1 MKFVRTLVA
10 AAGCVVCAALF
21 LSGVSPAADRVVTV
35 GFQKYGN
42 LILLKGRGGLE
53 SRLAPLGFRVEWREF
68 PSGPP
73 LLEALNAG
81 AIDFGQTGETPPIF
95 AQAAGVPLVY
105 AGYEPPAPQG
115 EAILVPK
122 DSSLKTLTDLKG
134 KKIALTKGANV
145 HFLLVRALEKAD
157 LKYSEI
163 EPIYLAPADGRAA
176 FERGAVDAW
185 VIWDPFLAAAETA
198 TDARKLVDATGL
210 AWNRQFYLASQQF
223 ADANPAAVDAIL
235 AAVADLGQWAAG
247 KDSEVANK
255 LSAGIG
261 VPAPVLEIALKR
273 LTYGVR
279 PLDAEVVADQQRIA
293 DTFFNLG
300 LVPKQI
306 VVSSVVRKPAS

>member
-1 MKFVRTLVA
+1 MRSPRIFIA
-10 AAGCVVCAALF
+10 AAVFLGFAGALVPGARSAQDKVVNI
-21 LSGVSPAADRVVTV
+21 

-53 SRLAPLGFRVEWREF
+53 SKLAPLGFRVEWREF

-105 AGYEPPAPQG
+105 AGYEPPVPQG

-176 FERGAVDAW
+176 FERGAVD
-185 VIWDPFLAAAETA
+185 
-198 TDARKLVDATGL
+198 
-210 AWNRQFYLASQQF
+210 
-223 ADANPAAVDAIL
+223 
-235 AAVADLGQWAAG
+235 
-247 KDSEVANK
+247 
-255 LSAGIG
+255 
-261 VPAPVLEIALKR
+261 
-273 LTYGVR
+273 
-279 PLDAEVVADQQRIA
+279 
-293 DTFFNLG
+293 
-300 LVPKQI
+300 
-306 VVSSVVRKPAS
+306 

>member
-115 EAILVPK
+115 EAILVAK
-122 DSSLKTLTDLKG
+122 DDSRAKSVDRSQGQEDRAQQGLQRSLSVG
-134 KKIALTKGANV
+134 
-145 HFLLVRALEKAD
+145 
-157 LKYSEI
+157 
-163 EPIYLAPADGRAA
+163 PC
-176 FERGAVDAW
+176 
-185 VIWDPFLAAAETA
+185 
-198 TDARKLVDATGL
+198 
-210 AWNRQFYLASQQF
+210 
-223 ADANPAAVDAIL
+223 
-235 AAVADLGQWAAG
+235 AG
-247 KDSEVANK
+247 KSW
-255 LSAGIG
+255 
-261 VPAPVLEIALKR
+261 PEIF
-273 LTYGVR
+273 G
-279 PLDAEVVADQQRIA
+279 D
-293 DTFFNLG
+293 
-300 LVPKQI
+300 
-306 VVSSVVRKPAS
+306 